1 MTAAATV
8 RKSTTFATILPLAIF
23 SAFFASY
30 WFAFGDAW
38 NMHPCDAHRLHWQT
52 VVSEKRAELAA
63 KIPQEWLLSQRVID
77 HARSRR
83 SIAGD
88 FLDSLLDS
96 HTRDITTREPTEI
109 VREIASGNLSS
120 VEVVTAFCKRASYIH
135 QISPAFLEIGFD
147 LALSRAKELDEY
159 FNTHGQTVGPLHGL
173 PITLKDHFHIKGLET
188 SFGYVGW
195 IGTFE
200 GTKGTGKEKNV
211 ESELIRQLVSVG
223 AVPIAKTTLM
233 VSTWAPENNNNILGY
248 SWNPYNQELS
258 TGGSSGGEALVQAL
272 RGSAVGFGTDS
283 GGSVSMPSSYHG
295 IYSVKPSP
303 GRLSFKD
310 AAGSGLGNLA
320 ITAVVGIM
328 GPSIRTLRLVFKS
341 LMETRPWEHDS
352 SVLPIPWRSD
362 QELSPDAILSFG
374 FMESDGIV
382 APHPPIARALE
393 IAYSAVKNKGH
404 QLIAWKPPSHA
415 ANAMHGPL
423 ARGDGCPDVY
433 SAFKSSDEPIVPQ
446 LSHLFP
452 DGNLKKPIS
461 LPDYQKITQEMMSFR
476 NQYREYWTSTSR
488 ITKNGRPVDAVI
500 LPVSPY
506 AGFKPGKFDYSAY
519 TSIVNILGYTS
530 AVVQVT
536 FGDKCV
542 DVVQDDYKPLGE
554 RDKLN
559 MDTYDA
565 DTSDGVPAAIQILG
579 RDLEEEKIF
588 SIAQIVADAIEEYQ
602 AKQA

>member
-415 ANAMHGPL
+415 ANAMH
-423 ARGDGCPDVY
+423 
-433 SAFKSSDEPIVPQ
+433 
-446 LSHLFP
+446 
-452 DGNLKKPIS
+452 
-461 LPDYQKITQEMMSFR
+461 KITQEMMSFR

>member
-1 MTAAATV
+1 MTAAAAV
-8 RKSTTFATILPLAIF
+8 QKFTFAAILPLAILF
-23 SAFFASY
+23 AVLASY
-30 WFAFGDAW
+30 RYAFGDAR
-38 NMHPCDAHRLHWQT
+38 NMHSCDSHQPHWKT
-52 VVSEKRAELAA
+52 VVAAKKAELAA
-63 KIPQEWLLSQRVID
+63 KIPEEWLLSQGVID

-88 FLDSLLDS
+88 FVDSLLDS
-96 HTRDITTREPTEI
+96 HTRDITTREPTETA
-109 VREIASGNLSS
+109 RQIASGNLSS
-120 VEVVTAFCKRASYIH
+120 VDVVTAFCKRASYIH

-159 FNTHGQTVGPLHGL
+159 FITHGQTVGPLHGL

-195 IGTFE
+195 IGTFQ
-200 GTKGTGKEKNV
+200 GIKGTGKEKNV

-258 TGGSSGGEALVQAL
+258 TGGSSGGEALIQAL
-272 RGSAVGFGTDS
+272 RGSAVGFGSDS
-283 GGSVSMPSSYHG
+283 GGSVSMPSSYNG

-328 GPSIRTLRLVFKS
+328 GPSIGTLRLVFKS
-341 LMETRPWEHDS
+341 LMETRPWEHDP

-362 QELSPDAILSFG
+362 QEVSPDAILNFG
-374 FMESDGIV
+374 FMEHDGIV

-393 IAYSAVKNKGH
+393 IASSAVRNKGH
-404 QLIAWKPPSHA
+404 QLIAWNPPSHV

-423 ARGDGCPDVY
+423 ARGDGCPDVFN
-433 SAFKSSDEPIVPQ
+433 AFKSSDEPIVPQ

-452 DGNLKKPIS
+452 NGNLKKSIS
-461 LPDYQKITQEMMSFR
+461 LPEYENTTLEMIGFR
-476 NQYREYWTSTSR
+476 NRYREYWASTSR
-488 ITKNGRPVDAVI
+488 TTNNGRPVDAVI

-519 TSIVNILGYTS
+519 TSIANILGYSS

-536 FGDKCV
+536 FGDKNI
-542 DVVQDDYKPLGE
+542 DVVEDDDKPLGE
-554 RDKLN
+554 RDRLN

-565 DTSDGVPAAIQILG
+565 HASDGVPAAIQIVG
-579 RDLEEEKIF
+579 RELEEEKIL
-588 SIAQIVADAIEEYQ
+588 SIAQIVADAIKYHQ

>member
-8 RKSTTFATILPLAIF
+8 RKSTTFAAILPLAIF
-23 SAFFASY
+23 SAFLASY
-30 WFAFGDAW
+30 WFAFGDPW
-38 NMHPCDAHRLHWQT
+38 NMHPCDVHRPHWQT

-77 HARSRR
+77 HARGGR

-200 GTKGTGKEKNV
+200 GIKGTGKEKNV

-283 GGSVSMPSSYHG
+283 GGSVSMPSSYNG

-362 QELSPDAILSFG
+362 QEVSPDAILSFG

-404 QLIAWKPPSHA
+404 QLIDWNPPSHA
-415 ANAMHGPL
+415 ANAMHGIL
-423 ARGDGCPDVY
+423 DFDKPDH
-433 SAFKSSDEPIVPQ
+433 KEC
-446 LSHLFP
+446 
-452 DGNLKKPIS
+452 G
-461 LPDYQKITQEMMSFR
+461 T
-476 NQYREYWTSTSR
+476 
-488 ITKNGRPVDAVI
+488 GRPVDAVI

-536 FGDKCV
+536 FGDRSV

-554 RDKLN
+554 RDKLS

-565 DTSDGVPAAIQILG
+565 DASDGVPAAIQILG
-579 RDLEEEKIF
+579 RDLEEEKIL

-602 AKQA
+602 ARQT

>member
-8 RKSTTFATILPLAIF
+8 QKSTTFAAILPLAIF
-23 SAFFASY
+23 SAFLASY
-30 WFAFGDAW
+30 WFAFGNPW
-38 NMHPCDAHRLHWQT
+38 NMHPCDAHQPHWQT

-63 KIPQEWLLSQRVID
+63 KIPQEWLLSQRVIG

-88 FLDSLLDS
+88 SLDSLLDS
-96 HTRDITTREPTEI
+96 HTIDITTREPTEI

-120 VEVVTAFCKRASYIH
+120 VDVVTAFCKRASYIH

-159 FNTHGQTVGPLHGL
+159 FITHGQTVGPLHGL

-200 GTKGTGKEKNV
+200 GIKGTDKEKNV
-211 ESELIRQLVSVG
+211 DSELIRQLVSVG

-272 RGSAVGFGTDS
+272 RGSAVGFGSDS
-283 GGSVSMPSSYHG
+283 GGSVSMPSSYNG
-295 IYSVKPSP
+295 IYSIKSSP

-328 GPSIRTLRLVFKS
+328 GPSISTLHLVFKS

-352 SVLPIPWRSD
+352 SVLLIPWRSD
-362 QELSPDAILSFG
+362 QEVSPDDILNFG
-374 FMESDGIV
+374 FMEHDGIV

-393 IAYSAVKNKGH
+393 IASNAVKNKGH
-404 QLIAWKPPSHA
+404 QLIAWNPPSHA
-415 ANAMHGPL
+415 ANAMH
-423 ARGDGCPDVY
+423 
-433 SAFKSSDEPIVPQ
+433 

-452 DGNLKKPIS
+452 DGILKKPIS
-461 LPDYQKITQEMMSFR
+461 LPEYENITLEMIGFR
-476 NQYREYWTSTSR
+476 NRYREYWASTSR
-488 ITKNGRPVDAVI
+488 TTKNGRPVDAVI
-500 LPVSPY
+500 LSVSPY

-519 TSIVNILGYTS
+519 TSIVNILGYSS

-536 FGDKCV
+536 FGDKNV

-565 DTSDGVPAAIQILG
+565 DASDGVPAAIQILG
-579 RDLEEEKIF
+579 RDLEEEKTL
-588 SIAQIVADAIEEYQ
+588 SIAQIVTDAIKDYQ